1 MYVSLSTCGFQH
13 PPGIENEFRY
23 RYLSILLIRSFGL
36 RVKVLVFNITFINI
50 SVISRRSVLLIEDT
64 GVPEVNH
71 RPVASH
77 WQNFKTPCKT
87 LTLLYISQSLSQCRV
102 FPCNHFILRF

>member
-1 MYVSLSTCGFQH
+1 MITESKEGNTATKRGNYMYVSLSTCGFQH

-64 GVPEVNH
+64 GVPEV
-71 RPVASH
+71 
-77 WQNFKTPCKT
+77 C
-87 LTLLYISQSLSQCRV
+87 
-102 FPCNHFILRF
+102 